1 MPPHSTTV
9 LNSAA
14 WPSRFD
20 DEDHLEDFM
29 TTPSPALT
37 AALHDIP
44 GDLMVLGIG
53 GKIQLPYLAVNVA
66 QYRGYFKEEGLTVNY
81 NEFQSGPDSLK
92 ALVGGSVDFVS
103 GAYEH
108 TLYLQARGQFITSIA
123 LQNNSFGSLS

>member
-1 MPPHSTTV
+1 MGGVMRSLSV
-9 LNSAA
+9 GLQV
-14 WPSRFD
+14 WC
-20 DEDHLEDFM
+20 
-29 TTPSPALT
+29 
-37 AALHDIP
+37 AALFIGAAAAAEP
-44 GDLMVLGIG
+44 AALEKPSVTLGIG

-66 QYRGYFKEEGLTVNY
+66 QERGYFKEEGLTVHF

-123 LQNNSFGSLS
+123 LQNNSFGVVI